1 MGSSLFG
8 VTGEST
14 YFGPLAI
21 TIRLRRARLKSPF
34 DQAFKRGLG
43 QRGELVISA
52 IPLDFLVEFIA
63 IGRGADS
70 KVLDRGDIGEVI

>member
-8 VTGEST
+8 VRGEST

-21 TIRLRRARLKSPF
+21 TIRLQRQGRKGPLGT
-34 DQAFKRGLG
+34 AFWLRSG
-43 QRGELVISA
+43 QRRELVISA

-63 IGRGADS
+63 IGRGANP
-70 KVLDRGDIGEVI
+70 